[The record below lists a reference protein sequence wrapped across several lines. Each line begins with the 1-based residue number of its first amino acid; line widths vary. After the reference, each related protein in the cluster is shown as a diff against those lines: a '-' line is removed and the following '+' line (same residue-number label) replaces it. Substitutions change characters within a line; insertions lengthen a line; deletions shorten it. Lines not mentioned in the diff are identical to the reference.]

1 MKKIIPGILVLV
13 ILLAAPGPAIS
24 AAPAAAWPTFLYK
37 TTFVRAAPGKLLD
50 LIALYKSRA
59 AVEAAA
65 GDEHPL
71 WWRHAEGD
79 QWDLM
84 LLSPMGSY
92 TEYYAKERLDRRARA
107 AAAAAASPQEFLRQ
121 LAACTA
127 WTEDVFVWGPPLD
140 AVKAAFAAA
149 GYFHL
154 EIFIALPGRQEEL
167 YREREMD
174 NAYQV
179 GIGRPAAM
187 IFVRDQGA
195 TWDVFS
201 LGCYK
206 DLKEWAELG
215 VDLSKDQK
223 DAAARKAG
231 FTDAASIGPTMRTL
245 IDMHRDTIGGAI
257 K

>member
-1 MKKIIPGILVLV
+1 MKKMIAGIFGVVL
-13 ILLAAPGPAIS
+13 ILALAKPAAS
-24 AAPAAAWPTFLYK
+24 VAPAADEPSYLYK

-50 LIALYKSRA
+50 LIALYRSRA
-59 AVEAAA
+59 AVDAAA
-65 GDEHPL
+65 GDERPL
-71 WWRHAEGD
+71 WWRHSEGD

-84 LLSPMGSY
+84 LLTPMGSY
-92 TEYYAKERLDRRARA
+92 AEFYAKDRIDRRAK
-107 AAAAAASPQEFLRQ
+107 AAAAASLSAKEILRQ

-127 WTEDVFVWGPPLD
+127 WSEDVLVWGPPLD
-140 AVKAAFAAA
+140 AVKAAFA
-149 GYFHL
+149 GSGFYHL
-154 EIFIALPGRQEEL
+154 EIFVALPGKQGEL

-187 IFVRDQGA
+187 IFIRDQGA
-195 TWDVFS
+195 AWDVFS

-215 VDLSKDQK
+215 DVPREQK

-231 FTDAASIGPTMRTL
+231 FKDAASIGPAMRTL
-245 IDMHRDTIGGAI
+245 IDMHRDTMGGAI